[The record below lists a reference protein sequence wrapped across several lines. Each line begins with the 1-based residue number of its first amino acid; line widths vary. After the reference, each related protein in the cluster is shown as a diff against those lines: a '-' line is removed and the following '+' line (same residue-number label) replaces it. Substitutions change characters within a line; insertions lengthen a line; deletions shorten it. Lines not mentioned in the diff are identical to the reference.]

1 MKKYQ
6 VLSKVGRFSACVE
19 REFDEYTDAKAFCDL
34 LKKSNTSSFTE
45 YYITVI
51 CGNR

>member
-1 MKKYQ
+1 MKNYQ

-34 LKKSNTSSFTE
+34 LKKSSELARFIDRNF
-45 YYITVI
+45 Y
-51 CGNR
+51 ND

>member
-1 MKKYQ
+1 MKNYQ
-6 VLSKVGRFSACVE
+6 VLSKVGHFSACVE

-34 LKKSNTSSFTE
+34 LKKSSTPAFTE

>member
-1 MKKYQ
+1 MKNYQ

-19 REFDEYTDAKAFCDL
+19 SEFDEYTDAKAFCDL

>member
-1 MKKYQ
+1 MKNYQ

-34 LKKSNTSSFTE
+34 LKKSSTSAFTE

-51 CGNR
+51 CDNR

>member
-1 MKKYQ
+1 MKNYQ

-51 CGNR
+51 CSNR

>member
-1 MKKYQ
+1 MKHYQ
-6 VLSKVGRFSACVE
+6 VLSKVGRFSACLE
-19 REFDEYTDAKAFCDL
+19 REFEEYSDAKAFCDL

-45 YYITVI
+45 YHVTEI

>member
-1 MKKYQ
+1 MKNYQ

-34 LKKSNTSSFTE
+34 LKNQTPRHSQN
-45 YYITVI
+45 II
-51 CGNR
+51 LP

>member
-1 MKKYQ
+1 MKNYQ
-6 VLSKVGRFSACVE
+6 VLSKVGCFSACVE

-34 LKKSNTSSFTE
+34 LKKSNTSSFKE

>member
-1 MKKYQ
+1 MKNYQ

-34 LKKSNTSSFTE
+34 LKKSSTSSFIE
-45 YYITVI
+45 YYITVM

>member
-1 MKKYQ
+1 MKNYQ

-19 REFDEYTDAKAFCDL
+19 REFDEYNDAKAFCDL
-34 LKKSNTSSFTE
+34 LKKSSTSSFTE

>member
-1 MKKYQ
+1 MKHYQ

-19 REFDEYTDAKAFCDL
+19 REFDEYSDAKAFCDL

-45 YYITVI
+45 YHVTVI